1 MMNAMPCSYVGES
14 AKYFK
19 NSMIFRDFFCN
30 FAVDFQIRTKSI
42 NIIRYEGN
50 ITEN

>member
-1 MMNAMPCSYVGES
+1 MMNAMLCSYVGKI

-19 NSMIFRDFFCN
+19 KFCDFRNFFCN